1 MKVHFTKEIEQLKK
15 SILILGSM
23 VEGALRH
30 AIEAVIDS
38 DISKAEAIVENDK
51 YIDRKEIHIE
61 EECLKI
67 LALYQPV
74 AADLRYVVA
83 CLKVNNELERI
94 GDLGANIARR
104 VIDMHELKSD
114 VSVNFEPMM
123 DVTSEMLK
131 LALNSLICMNAEQA
145 MKVIK
150 EDDIVDDYNSKMY
163 DKLQKH
169 IHQHPEE
176 TEYCINLLNISRHLE
191 RIADCATN
199 ISEDVIYMIKGEIVR
214 HPNLMDTP
222 DNK

>member
-1 MKVHFTKEIEQLKK
+1 MKVHFNKEIEQLKR

-30 AIEAVIDS
+30 AIEAVNDN
-38 DISKAEAIVENDK
+38 DVSKAEAIIENDK
-51 YIDRKEIHIE
+51 YIDRKEIQIE

-94 GDLGANIARR
+94 GDLGANIAQR
-104 VIDMHELKSD
+104 VIAIANDSKPELSI
-114 VSVNFEPMM
+114 NFKAMM

-131 LALNSLICMNAEQA
+131 RALNALICMNAEQA
-145 MKVIK
+145 LKVIAQ
-150 EDDIVDDYNSKMY
+150 DDIVDDYNSKMFTE
-163 DKLQKH
+163 LQKH
-169 IHQHPEE
+169 IHKNPDQ
-176 TEYCINLLNISRHLE
+176 TEYCISLMNVSRHLE

-199 ISEDVIYMIKGEIVR
+199 ISEDVLYMIKGEIVR
-214 HPNLMDTP
+214 HSNL
-222 DNK
+222 NK

>member
-1 MKVHFTKEIEQLKK
+1 MKVHFNKEIEQLKK
-15 SILILGSM
+15 SILVLGSM

-38 DISKAEAIVENDK
+38 DVSKARGIVENDK
-51 YIDRKEIHIE
+51 YIDRKEIQIE

-94 GDLGANIARR
+94 GDLGVNIAER
-104 VIDMHELKSD
+104 VIAMHDLKSEL
-114 VSVNFEPMM
+114 SINFEPMM
-123 DVTSEMLK
+123 DVTNDMLK

-145 MKVIK
+145 MKVITQ
-150 EDDIVDDYNSKMY
+150 DDIVDDYNSKMFIE
-163 DKLQKH
+163 LQKH
-169 IHQHPEE
+169 IRKNPGE
-176 TEYCINLLNISRHLE
+176 TEYCINLLTVSRQLE

-214 HPNLMDTP
+214 HPSLND
-222 DNK
+222 K